1 METTKF
7 NWSRSIWKGAKITF
21 WMLAAYIV
29 LSQLLSPTLRES
41 ARANLLEQFQE
52 NRKSR
57 VIAMI
62 HRQDTLS
69 LLGVPVSSS
78 ISIEDSEAILRAIR
92 LTPPDQP
99 IDLLLH
105 TPGGLLL
112 AAEQISKALTE
123 HKGKV
128 TVFVP
133 HYAMS
138 GGTLMALAV
147 DGIVMES
154 NAVLGPV
161 DPGRTAA
168 GRNVN

>member
-1 METTKF
+1 MTGLVADSETRMETTKF
-7 NWSRSIWKGAKITF
+7 NWSRSIWKGSKLTF

-41 ARANLLEQFQE
+41 ARTNLLEQFQE
-52 NRKSR
+52 KRKSR

-128 TVFVP
+128 TVFMA

-138 GGTLMALAV
+138 GGTLMRLPP
-147 DGIVMES
+147 MRS
-154 NAVLGPV
+154 
-161 DPGRTAA
+161 
-168 GRNVN
+168 